1 LIGDTSPLF
10 ALARRTYEHRLIPSI
25 RTGAAIPFRPL
36 VSSWAAKVSKTLIK
50 LAETYQTF
58 VNGFANWGGTAG
70 EFYVEQGGV
79 TATALQ
85 EALVQ
90 DYDGTIRIAPAIPS
104 SWDFDGSVY
113 VRGKLK

>member
-10 ALARRTYEHRLIPSI
+10 ALARRTYEHRPYPVNQDWSCDPIQ
-25 RTGAAIPFRPL
+25 AARL
-36 VSSWAAKVSKTLIK
+36 KLGSEVSKTLIK

-79 TATALQ
+79 DSNGASGSAGAGLRWHNSHC
-85 EALVQ
+85 ASHSVQ
-90 DYDGTIRIAPAIPS
+90 LGLRRQR
-104 SWDFDGSVY
+104 
-113 VRGKLK
+113 VRARQN